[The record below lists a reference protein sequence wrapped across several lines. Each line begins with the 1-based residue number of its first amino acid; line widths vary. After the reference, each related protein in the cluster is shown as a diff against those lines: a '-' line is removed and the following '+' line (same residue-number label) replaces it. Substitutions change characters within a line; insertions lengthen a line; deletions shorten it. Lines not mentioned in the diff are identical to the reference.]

1 MKEKYYD
8 LCDKYLRLANKV
20 IFIGGDTMDFE
31 GPINKVI
38 TIVIV
43 AAVAPIA
50 MTSFNAMNVTGFT
63 TTQITIVG
71 LMGLVV
77 AFVFLRLIMKE

>member
-1 MKEKYYD
+1 
-8 LCDKYLRLANKV
+8 
-20 IFIGGDTMDFE
+20 MDFE

-43 AAVAPIA
+43 AATAPIA
-50 MTSFNAMNVTGFT
+50 MVAFNGMNQTGFT
-63 TTQITIVG
+63 PIQITIVG

-77 AFVFLRLIMKE
+77 AFVFLKLIMKE